1 MANIGAKRKK
11 ARKIVGLTYD
21 IKPDYI
27 LKDSDPEDANAE
39 FDHPDTIEVIKNA
52 IESGGHKVVKI
63 GNVRNLLRRIDKL
76 DVDIVF
82 NIAEG
87 LSGRNRESEVP
98 VLLEMKGIP
107 FVGADGLTLGL
118 TLDKIMAKKVLIS
131 EGVPTPPFFQV
142 SEAGN
147 INGTGMDF
155 PLIVKPRQEGSSK
168 GISDKSI
175 VKNRKELIRQ
185 AGWVI
190 RTYKQPALVESF
202 ITGSE
207 FTVPIIGNGKDAEA
221 LPIVQISINGK
232 TNLGDLCYTFSRIHS
247 NTLCYVCPSRITRA
261 LDKKLKDIALNAY
274 NAVECRDFGR
284 VDIRVDKRGN
294 PYVLEINPLPSLST
308 EDVFMVVSRYMKVSY
323 NNIINRIIYCALERY
338 GML

>member
-27 LKDSDPEDANAE
+27 LKESDPEDANAE

-147 INGTGMDF
+147 INGPAWIF
-155 PLIVKPRQEGSSK
+155 PL
-168 GISDKSI
+168 
-175 VKNRKELIRQ
+175 
-185 AGWVI
+185 
-190 RTYKQPALVESF
+190 
-202 ITGSE
+202 
-207 FTVPIIGNGKDAEA
+207 
-221 LPIVQISINGK
+221 
-232 TNLGDLCYTFSRIHS
+232 
-247 NTLCYVCPSRITRA
+247 
-261 LDKKLKDIALNAY
+261 
-274 NAVECRDFGR
+274 
-284 VDIRVDKRGN
+284 
-294 PYVLEINPLPSLST
+294 
-308 EDVFMVVSRYMKVSY
+308 
-323 NNIINRIIYCALERY
+323 
-338 GML
+338 